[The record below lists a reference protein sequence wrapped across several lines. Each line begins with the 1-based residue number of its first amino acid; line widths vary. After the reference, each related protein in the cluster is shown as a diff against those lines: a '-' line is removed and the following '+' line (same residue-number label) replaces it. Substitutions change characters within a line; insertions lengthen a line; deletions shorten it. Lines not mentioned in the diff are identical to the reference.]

1 MSHAIPPV
9 IVAIIASS
17 CLLVLAQA
25 GGANAGSAGAGM
37 GTGPNTAGGSAPS
50 GMGTSAGNAA
60 PSAPPGMGTK
70 DTATGGNPGTNSE
83 PANPNVQPATPA
95 RSRAAAQA
103 ARNAGAGHAQ
113 NGLPIGAI
121 GSGTSNEDQLATGST
136 SSQDRF
142 RPATQAQGNT
152 GAGSH
157 GLSGRGS
164 SLSDQI
170 SHRRAA
176 RAGDKVLDAK
186 AQVERRTNVSP
197 RRGSSPIKPGL

>member
-9 IVAIIASS
+9 IVAIVASS
-17 CLLVLAQA
+17 CLLALAQA
-25 GGANAGSAGAGM
+25 GGANAGPAGAGM
-37 GTGPNTAGGSAPS
+37 GTGPGSAGGSAPS
-50 GMGTSAGNAA
+50 GMGTSAGNAG

-70 DTATGGNPGTNSE
+70 DTAPGDLGTNSE

-95 RSRAAAQA
+95 KSRAAAQA

-121 GSGTSNEDQLATGST
+121 GSGTSNEDQKATGSAL
-136 SSQDRF
+136 SQNRF
-142 RPATQAQGNT
+142 RPATQAQGSAN
-152 GAGSH
+152 AV

-164 SLSDQI
+164 SLSDQV
-170 SHRRAA
+170 SRPRAA

-186 AQVERRTNVSP
+186 ARVERRTTVSP
-197 RRGSSPIKPGL
+197 KRVTSPTGPGL

>member
-1 MSHAIPPV
+1 MSHAIRPV
-9 IVAIIASS
+9 TVAIVASS

-37 GTGPNTAGGSAPS
+37 GTGSGSAGGSAPS
-50 GMGTSAGNAA
+50 GMGTSAGNAG

-70 DTATGGNPGTNSE
+70 DRATGGNLGTE
-83 PANPNVQPATPA
+83 PTNPNVQPATPA

-121 GSGTSNEDQLATGST
+121 GSGTSNEDQLATGSA
-136 SSQDRF
+136 SSQTRF

-152 GAGSH
+152 SDGSER
-157 GLSGRGS
+157 LPGRGS

-170 SHRRAA
+170 RQPRAA

-186 AQVERRTNVSP
+186 ARVERRTNVSP
-197 RRGSSPIKPGL
+197 RRGSSPIKPGP